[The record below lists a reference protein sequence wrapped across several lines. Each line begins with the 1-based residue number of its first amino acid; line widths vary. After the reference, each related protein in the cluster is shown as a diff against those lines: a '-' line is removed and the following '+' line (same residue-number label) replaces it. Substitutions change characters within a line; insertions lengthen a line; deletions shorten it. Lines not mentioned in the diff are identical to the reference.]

1 MWQREERE
9 KQQKKFSNTGYRS
22 KRIIGYTFGYT
33 ASSIKEKLIRMLD
46 STKSLHTSHDI

>member
-9 KQQKKFSNTGYRS
+9 KQEKKFVGGGYRS
-22 KRIIGYTFGYT
+22 RRIIGYTLGYT

-46 STKSLHTSHDI
+46 STKTN